1 MDTMY
6 IYVTR
11 KMGRVH
17 PRCIIG
23 GDFPYQIRPIDN
35 RYTIVYIIRDNCDR
49 NLIIKT
55 LISRFI
61 NRDKYIQMDDGTIWF
76 VQAHSRISEKVKDQG
91 TIDNVHLEIGKL
103 ATMV

>member
-23 GDFPYQIRPIDN
+23 GDFPYQIRSIDN

-49 NLIIKT
+49 NMIIKT

-61 NRDKYIQMDDGTIWF
+61 NQDKYILMDDGTIWF
-76 VQAHSRISEKVKDQG
+76 VQAQSKIPEKVKNQD
-91 TIDNVHLEIGKL
+91 TIDDIGSEFGKI